1 MWEEYPIARKSVKVP
16 AEALEWSLASEEVVN
31 PVCPMM
37 NIQLDRRSQE
47 LVDLSTMSHGS
58 TAIPDQGMNVSIGDP
73 EVRAPVVGT
82 GETLSVY
89 AFGGS
94 PPVFDLGQ
102 GRTGRG
108 FGPATDEKVEER
120 QQAGQS
126 RGVRGLRRRW
136 IMGCSAFALEWGRP

>member
-58 TAIPDQGMNVSIGDP
+58 TVESAIN
-73 EVRAPVVGT
+73 A
-82 GETLSVY
+82 
-89 AFGGS
+89 
-94 PPVFDLGQ
+94 
-102 GRTGRG
+102 
-108 FGPATDEKVEER
+108 
-120 QQAGQS
+120 
-126 RGVRGLRRRW
+126 RGLLASGLKQA
-136 IMGCSAFALEWGRP
+136 IDGTDGYGFALTSVDPLSRPARQALSKTPCA

>member
-58 TAIPDQGMNVSIGDP
+58 TPP
-73 EVRAPVVGT
+73 
-82 GETLSVY
+82 LSGV
-89 AFGGS
+89 
-94 PPVFDLGQ
+94 
-102 GRTGRG
+102 
-108 FGPATDEKVEER
+108 
-120 QQAGQS
+120 QS
-126 RGVRGLRRRW
+126 RPSQACPDGRRDEVEVTT
-136 IMGCSAFALEWGRP
+136 CP

>member
-58 TAIPDQGMNVSIGDP
+58 TP
-73 EVRAPVVGT
+73 ERVLPLKMVDKST
-82 GETLSVY
+82 GP
-89 AFGGS
+89 F
-94 PPVFDLGQ
+94 
-102 GRTGRG
+102 
-108 FGPATDEKVEER
+108 
-120 QQAGQS
+120 QAHFRPFLVMSQS
-126 RGVRGLRRRW
+126 REAFSSRSKAASECFCEHLR
-136 IMGCSAFALEWGRP
+136 